1 MSNAKQFKNF
11 EKSNELKFWNKDKVL
26 LASFENKET
35 KSLVRYFRKK
45 PENFNQLLES
55 KGLVEVVGSDNISE
69 FKKGGVLLQGYDVHQ
84 NVGTHLL
91 KIPSRTILSTIRE
104 PFEIEPWNQC
114 LVDEAIKYGS
124 KIDDN
129 LEDYLTEKITG
140 ENLEME
146 TKVAL
151 KNVVDKTDWKW
162 ASRSQMVCHSDAIV
176 YGEIDEIWYSEK
188 DDMFYVGD
196 TKTSSS
202 VDKLSYWYQ
211 LGVYIEILKS
221 FNPEIAN
228 KISSTATIQWVKF
241 KGEKW
246 KLRPDYNDKD
256 ENGIHKNIAKRY
268 EYSKWIL
275 ENMEGKKPETIT
287 KAQEVINEV
296 EGNILPKFKGRGM
309 EAKSDS
315 EYYWMKWSQEKEK
328 LPEIEWKCELLHKDL
343 EQNGVL
349 SLVRDDIKFIAKYN
363 ITSEDDFN
371 ELIKSNPEGKREN
384 QELQSRYNQLK
395 KQLEENN

>member
-11 EKSNELKFWNKDKVL
+11 EKSKELKFWDEEKVL

-45 PENFNQLLES
+45 PEDFSQLLS
-55 KGLVEVVGSDNISE
+55 NSGLSEEVQSNGISE

-84 NVGTHLL
+84 NVGKHLL
-91 KIPSRTILSTIRE
+91 KIPSRTVLSTIRE
-104 PFEIEPWNQC
+104 PFEINPWDQC
-114 LVDEAIKYGS
+114 LVDEAVKYGS

-140 ENLEME
+140 EKLEME

-151 KNVVDKTDWKW
+151 KNILDKTDWKW
-162 ASRSQMVCHSDAIV
+162 ASRSQMVCHSNASI

-196 TKTSSS
+196 TKTSST

-228 KISSTATIQWVKF
+228 KISTTATIQWVKF
-241 KGEKW
+241 KNEKW
-246 KLRPDYNDKD
+246 KIRPDFNDKD
-256 ENGIHKNIAKRY
+256 QNGVHINIAKRY

-275 ENMEGKKPETIT
+275 ENMDGKKPETIT
-287 KAQEVINEV
+287 RAQEVKNEI
-296 EGNILPKFKGRGM
+296 EGKIIPQFKGRGM
-309 EAKSDS
+309 EAKPDS
-315 EYYWMKWSQEKEK
+315 EYYWMKWSQEKEQ
-328 LPEIEWKCELLHKDL
+328 LPETEWKCELLHKDL
-343 EQNGVL
+343 EAEGIL
-349 SLVRDDIKFIAKYN
+349 SLVRDDINFITKYN
-363 ITSEDDFN
+363 ISTEDEFN
-371 ELIKSNPEGKREN
+371 ELINSNPEAKREN
-384 QELQSRYNQLK
+384 ELLQSRYNNLK
-395 KQLEENN
+395 